1 MTVVG
6 IISDTHGLLRPEAL
20 LALRGSDHIL
30 HAGDVGPPD
39 ILERLR
45 EIAPVTAVRGNADT
59 DAWADGLAL
68 TAILTVVAGR
78 VVYMIHDRSHLALYP
93 PPDDAAAV
101 VFGHSH
107 QALIE
112 RQDGV
117 LFLNPGSAGPRRFR
131 LPVTMARL
139 HISADKI
146 EPEIVQLPIG

>member
-1 MTVVG
+1 
-6 IISDTHGLLRPEAL
+6 L

-45 EIAPVTAVRGNADT
+45 EIAPVTAVRGNVDT
-59 DAWADGLAL
+59 DAWADGLPL
-68 TAILTVVAGR
+68 TAILTVAGR
-78 VVYMIHDRSHLALYP
+78 VLYMIHDRSHLALYP

-139 HISADKI
+139 LISADKI

>member
-30 HAGDVGPPD
+30 HAGDVGSPD
-39 ILERLR
+39 MLESLR
-45 EIAPVTAVRGNADT
+45 EIAPVTAVRGNVDT
-59 DAWADGLAL
+59 DAWAEGLPL
-68 TAILTVVAGR
+68 TAILTVAGH
-78 VVYMIHDRSHLALYP
+78 VLYMIHDRSHLALYP

-131 LPVTMARL
+131 LPVTVARL

>member
-45 EIAPVTAVRGNADT
+45 EIAPVTAVRGNVDT
-59 DAWADGLAL
+59 DAWADGLPL
-68 TAILTVVAGR
+68 TAILTVAGR
-78 VVYMIHDRSHLALYP
+78 VLYMIHDRSHLALYP

-139 HISADKI
+139 LISADKI
-146 EPEIVQLPIG
+146 EQEIVQLPIG

>member
-45 EIAPVTAVRGNADT
+45 EIAPVTAVRGNVDT
-59 DAWADGLAL
+59 DAWADGLPL
-68 TAILTVVAGR
+68 TAILTVAGR
-78 VVYMIHDRSHLALYP
+78 VLYMIHDRSHLALYP

-131 LPVTMARL
+131 LPATMAWL

>member
-20 LALRGSDHIL
+20 LELRGSDHIL

-45 EIAPVTAVRGNADT
+45 EIAPVTAVRGNVDT
-59 DAWADGLAL
+59 DAWADGLPL
-68 TAILTVVAGR
+68 TAILTVAGR
-78 VVYMIHDRSHLALYP
+78 VLYMIHDRSHLALYP

>member
-30 HAGDVGPPD
+30 HAGDVGAPD

-45 EIAPVTAVRGNADT
+45 EIAPVTAVRGNVDT
-59 DAWADGLAL
+59 DAWADGFPL
-68 TAILTVVAGR
+68 TAILTVAGR
-78 VVYMIHDRSHLALYP
+78 VLYMIHDRSHFALYP

-112 RQDGV
+112 RQDGL
-117 LFLNPGSAGPRRFR
+117 LFLNPGSSGPRRFR

-139 HISADKI
+139 HISPDKI

>member
-45 EIAPVTAVRGNADT
+45 EIAPVTAVRGNVDT
-59 DAWADGLAL
+59 DAWADGLPL
-68 TAILTVVAGR
+68 TAILTVAGR
-78 VVYMIHDRSHLALYP
+78 VLYMIHDRSHLTLYP

-131 LPVTMARL
+131 LPVTIARF
-139 HISADKI
+139 HILADKI